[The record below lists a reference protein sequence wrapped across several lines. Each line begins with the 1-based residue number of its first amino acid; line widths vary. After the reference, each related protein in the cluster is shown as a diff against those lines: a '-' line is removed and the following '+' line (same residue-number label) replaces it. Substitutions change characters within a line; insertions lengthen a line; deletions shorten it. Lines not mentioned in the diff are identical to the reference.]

1 MFPACSRESV
11 CLYWS
16 VSVIAQ
22 TLSASQALAIV
33 DNCPYPLLV
42 LNTGGQVI
50 GHNRALAR
58 LLEQL
63 RPGSDSSSQ
72 FSPHG
77 SNPLQTLID
86 ARGSVSWK
94 GQGGEEY
101 HFEVISFPLPDQGNT
116 QARMFV
122 DISRQTRLQQ
132 ARNLLQDELM
142 EHSLTDSLTGLLNRR
157 GLMLALEPQVAR
169 SRRYNRP
176 LSLIML
182 SLGDQEKEPSLLV
195 GVAQL
200 LKDQLRWADMIGYTE
215 QHEFILVLPETNA
228 EAAVRL
234 ADKLEHQLIELM
246 PPPADRCCRLGIA
259 SWRKSDNAA
268 TLLKRTAQSL
278 SQAHT
283 GRTDCFVAS

>member
-1 MFPACSRESV
+1 
-11 CLYWS
+11 
-16 VSVIAQ
+16 
-22 TLSASQALAIV
+22 
-33 DNCPYPLLV
+33 
-42 LNTGGQVI
+42 
-50 GHNRALAR
+50 
-58 LLEQL
+58 
-63 RPGSDSSSQ
+63 
-72 FSPHG
+72 
-77 SNPLQTLID
+77 
-86 ARGSVSWK
+86 
-94 GQGGEEY
+94 
-101 HFEVISFPLPDQGNT
+101 
-116 QARMFV
+116 
-122 DISRQTRLQQ
+122 
-132 ARNLLQDELM
+132 
-142 EHSLTDSLTGLLNRR
+142 
-157 GLMLALEPQVAR
+157 
-169 SRRYNRP
+169 
-176 LSLIML
+176 ML
-182 SLGDQEKEPSLLV
+182 SLGDHEKEQSLLV